1 VVSAGP
7 TEGALDSSPDDPSL
21 STRAKQAASITVRRL
36 AQTRRE
42 LTAAAA
48 RLFIERGYEATTVAD
63 IAAAAGISPR
73 TFFRYFAAKEQV
85 VNDALGECI
94 AVFSATLDA
103 RPADEPLLESLR
115 AAGGVTLAKTLEK
128 GVMELFAVMRPT
140 PPLRAQWL
148 ALCNAYTEQ
157 IADSLGRRLGATQD
171 PMVADLAAG
180 ALVGMVAN
188 VLDHVSELSSG
199 QLAHILDES
208 FAYFVNGFGS
218 RA

>member
-1 VVSAGP
+1 MN
-7 TEGALDSSPDDPSL
+7 LSSK
-21 STRAKQAASITVRRL
+21 A
-36 AQTRRE
+36 
-42 LTAAAA
+42 
-48 RLFIERGYEATTVAD
+48 F
-63 IAAAAGISPR
+63 
-73 TFFRYFAAKEQV
+73 
-85 VNDALGECI
+85 
-94 AVFSATLDA
+94 
-103 RPADEPLLESLR
+103 

-157 IADSLGRRLGATQD
+157 IADSLGRRLGATAD

-188 VLDHVSELSSG
+188 VLDHVSELSSE

-208 FAYFVNGFGS
+208 FVYFVNGFGS

>member
-1 VVSAGP
+1 MVSAGP
-7 TEGALDSSPDDPSL
+7 SERALDSFPDDPSL

-85 VNDALGECI
+85 INDALEECI
-94 AVFSATLDA
+94 ALFSATLDA

-115 AAGGVTLAKTLEK
+115 AAGGVTLDKLLEK

-140 PPLRAQWL
+140 SPLRAQWL
-148 ALCNAYTEQ
+148 VLCNAYTEQ
-157 IADSLGRRLGATQD
+157 IGDSLGQRLGATAD
-171 PMVADLAAG
+171 PIVADLAAG

-188 VLDHVSELSSG
+188 VLDHVSEMSSE

-208 FAYFVNGFGS
+208 FVHFVNGFGS